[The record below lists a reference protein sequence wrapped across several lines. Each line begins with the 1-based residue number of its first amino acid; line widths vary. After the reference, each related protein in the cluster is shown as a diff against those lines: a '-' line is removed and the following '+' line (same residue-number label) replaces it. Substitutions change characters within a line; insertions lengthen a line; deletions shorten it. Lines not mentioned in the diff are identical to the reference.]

1 MLASASPRLVEQL
14 DAIDERQTAKVIFKD
29 LEFFNV
35 ERLSYSICS
44 ELEPIGTDAIIKRAG
59 IIIQELKKGTN
70 YSIKVVSLIAERIF
84 ESLIA
89 RGFKSEHMELAY
101 VIGEEILKMLEKDNQ
116 AIRRLRS
123 VASSSTERE
132 LICRILS
139 RLMLLTSS
147 FGTRQADFDHLVKKA
162 RSEIDIL
169 VSCL

>member
-14 DAIDERQTAKVIFKD
+14 DAADERQTAKVVFKD
-29 LEFFNV
+29 LDFFNV

-44 ELEPIGTDAIIKRAG
+44 ELEPIGTDAVIKRVA
-59 IIIQELKKGTN
+59 IIIQELKKGRN
-70 YSIKVVSLIAERIF
+70 YPITVVSLIAERIF

-101 VIGEEILKMLEKDNQ
+101 VIGEEILKMLDKDTQ
-116 AIRRLRS
+116 AIRRLRL
-123 VASSSTERE
+123 VLQPVCECE

-147 FGTRQADFDHLVKKA
+147 FGTRQADFDHLVRKA
-162 RSEIDIL
+162 RSEIDTL
-169 VSCL
+169 VSWL